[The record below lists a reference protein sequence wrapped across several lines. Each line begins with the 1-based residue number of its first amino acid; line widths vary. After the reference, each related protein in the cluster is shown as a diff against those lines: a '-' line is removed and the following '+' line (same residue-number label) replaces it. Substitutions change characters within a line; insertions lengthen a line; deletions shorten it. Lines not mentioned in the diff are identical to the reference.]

1 MSPKKSFQ
9 DGEALAKSF
18 VLKKLEPKVEGCRGP
33 SPTNQR
39 VPEGST
45 RSKRTKNQNR
55 FFFSFPLRALPGHPV
70 TGHEQKK
77 KIVPVLT
84 LEQRKIPLRPFAK

>member
-1 MSPKKSFQ
+1 LSPKKSFQ

-18 VLKKLEPKVEGCRGP
+18 VLKKLDPKVEGSRGP

-45 RSKRTKNQNR
+45 RSKRTRQKIKTV
-55 FFFSFPLRALPGHPV
+55 FFPRRALPGHPV
-70 TGHEQKK
+70 TGHELKK
-77 KIVPVLT
+77 SF
-84 LEQRKIPLRPFAK
+84 QY